1 MSWQRYHCVTSRETI
16 TSFQKYGGASLRRG
30 VYLPV
35 QGSSV
40 LCRVCIRV
48 LPLSGCGCPREPP
61 GDLYSASKVGNRV
74 PTLCLALKFPP
85 PPPPSLLPGSVSL
98 TGPRKMQF
106 ESSHFQLLRCSV
118 LSPRGDK
125 GPAFSPGNVWGFPG
139 TKGERKRK

>member
-1 MSWQRYHCVTSRETI
+1 MCPAGRWYQ
-16 TSFQKYGGASLRRG
+16 SFQEDGGASLRRS
-30 VYLPV
+30 VYLPA

-48 LPLSGCGCPREPP
+48 LPLSGYGRPREPP
-61 GDLYSASKVGNRV
+61 GDLYSAFEVGNCM
-74 PTLCLALKFPP
+74 PTLCLASKSPP

-98 TGPRKMQF
+98 AAPRKMQF